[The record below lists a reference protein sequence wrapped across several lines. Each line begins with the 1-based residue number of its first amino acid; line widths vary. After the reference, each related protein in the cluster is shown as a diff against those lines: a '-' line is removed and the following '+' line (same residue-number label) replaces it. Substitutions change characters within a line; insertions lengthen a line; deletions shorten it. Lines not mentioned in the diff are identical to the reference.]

1 MGPKRVHVEISPLVD
16 DDNAEISPRSIL
28 EKRKVGD
35 ENFSEPEGE
44 FF

>member
-1 MGPKRVHVEISPLVD
+1 MGPKRRVHVEISPHVD
-16 DDNAEISPRSIL
+16 DDNAPRSIL
-28 EKRKVGD
+28 KKRKVGD